1 MDLRVERGAATRQ
14 LVISRAK
21 QLFADKGFND
31 VSIDLVLK
39 VTKLSKGALY
49 HHFSGKEALF
59 AAVLEDVEATIAE
72 TVSAASQGAT
82 NPLDALRAGCDA
94 WVRLVLEDPVV
105 RRIAVIDAPSVLG
118 WQAWRELEGRYALGL
133 LQTALKVASHA
144 GCFPA
149 SHVSVYASMLLAV
162 LNEMAMTLARA
173 QDQKKAGRMA
183 RDAIELVVSS
193 LMGVEPNAP
202 WATPK

>member
-49 HHFSGKEALF
+49 HHFSGKQALF

-94 WVRLVLEDPVV
+94 WVRLVLEDPAV
-105 RRIAVIDAPSVLG
+105 RRIAVIDAPTVLG
-118 WQAWRELEGRYALGL
+118 WQAWRELEGRYALGQ
-133 LQTALKVASHA
+133 LQNAMQAASDA

-149 SHVSVYASMLLAV
+149 SHISVYASMLLAV
-162 LNEMAMTLARA
+162 LNEMAMTLARS
-173 QDQKKAGRMA
+173 QDQKKVRQDGA
-183 RDAIELVVSS
+183 RRD
-193 LMGVEPNAP
+193 
-202 WATPK
+202 